1 MPLGPQGGTRSRT
14 RARNDVDVVNIMTF
28 DYYDR
33 VTRDMGSA
41 AISAAQGLLN
51 RLTTQNPSKTTS
63 ELWAM
68 EGNTILPGLDDYP
81 RKTEATSLAD
91 AHGSSRSPSR
101 TPSACCQCGQFA
113 IASGAKGLTAVAVAS
128 LIEDGSLELS
138 TTAASVLGRDLGD
151 GGIYSTVADISSFW
165 GALLAGQIVS
175 AARAAELV

>member
-91 AHGSSRSPSR
+91 AQRLLTFAESNAVGMLSMWAVQRDNGGCPGRPDRTAAPESSRIPGTSAACLRRSR
-101 TPSACCQCGQFA
+101 
-113 IASGAKGLTAVAVAS
+113 
-128 LIEDGSLELS
+128 
-138 TTAASVLGRDLGD
+138 AAS
-151 GGIYSTVADISSFW
+151 
-165 GALLAGQIVS
+165 
-175 AARAAELV
+175 

>member
-1 MPLGPQGGTRSRT
+1 
-14 RARNDVDVVNIMTF
+14 MTF

-91 AHGSSRSPSR
+91 AQRLLTFAESNAVGMLSMWAVRDRERCEGPDRSCCGESDRGRLTRAVDDSPVRARPGSPTHR
-101 TPSACCQCGQFA
+101 
-113 IASGAKGLTAVAVAS
+113 
-128 LIEDGSLELS
+128 
-138 TTAASVLGRDLGD
+138 
-151 GGIYSTVADISSFW
+151 
-165 GALLAGQIVS
+165 
-175 AARAAELV
+175 